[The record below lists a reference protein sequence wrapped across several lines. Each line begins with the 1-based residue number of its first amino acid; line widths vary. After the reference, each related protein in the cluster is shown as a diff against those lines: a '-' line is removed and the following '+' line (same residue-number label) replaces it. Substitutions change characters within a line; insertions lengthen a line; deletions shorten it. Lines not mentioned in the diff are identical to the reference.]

1 MFRAAHIPNLKIKT
15 FYKMI
20 KSEIFADAVR
30 AVCEVTEMSV
40 TEIMSRSRSEEVV
53 DARYLLVSELRREGY
68 YPSMIARRMRLTS
81 RAVRQIIA
89 GFDSRASRSPGL
101 ALCRR
106 RLEGMR
112 KQSGDMREATGN

>member
-1 MFRAAHIPNLKIKT
+1 
-15 FYKMI
+15 MI